1 MAGAV
6 RHIRRHLRHSE
17 AVAALLDELER
28 RERLLAVIRDTV
40 PAALAAHC
48 RQAGLEAG
56 RLTLLVDSPVWV
68 DRLRFLSPQFVDA
81 ITASGVKVVE
91 CRVRAAP
98 GLTTGAGPTPVGTRL
113 PRSPVAARCL
123 EQAAASLGDGALAR
137 SLARLAHSCGHAPA
151 APGGPKNQP
160 TASGCE

>member
-1 MAGAV
+1 LSATTT
-6 RHIRRHLRHSE
+6 RHIRGHLRRSE
-17 AVAALLDELER
+17 AVAALLDEIER
-28 RERLLAVIRDTV
+28 RERLLAVIRATV

-68 DRLRFLSPQFVDA
+68 DRLRFLSPQFIDA
-81 ITASGVKVVE
+81 LTANGVEVRE

-98 GLTTGAGPTPVGTRL
+98 GDAPIGDDRPPGARPAP
-113 PRSPVAARCL
+113 SPVARNCL
-123 EQAAASLGDGALAR
+123 EQAAAAIGDGDLGRSLMRLAR
-137 SLARLAHSCGHAPA
+137 SCDPPP
-151 APGGPKNQP
+151 APGHDTQP